1 MELSNRVKV
10 WLTCPEDHA
19 EKLRMA
25 IGDAGIGQ
33 IGNYSHC
40 SFITKGKGYFKPNEA
55 ANPHTGERGKLE
67 EVDEVIIEFV
77 CEKEQISLLKQVVKD
92 NHPYE
97 EVALDVFPLLEI

>member
-1 MELSNRVKV
+1 MKESNKVKV
-10 WLTCPEDHA
+10 WLTCPETHA

-40 SFITKGKGYFKPNEA
+40 SFVTKGKGYFKPNNEA
-55 ANPHTGERGKLE
+55 DPHTGERGKLE
-67 EVDEVIIEFV
+67 EVDEVLIEFV
-77 CEKEQISLLKQVVKD
+77 CDKEQIPLLKQVVKD

-97 EVALDVFPLLEI
+97 EIALDVFPLLNI